1 MIICSQKIYK
11 EIRVLYFYKKKR
23 RRKVMKTMMNL
34 LAVIRPEASCEFTGY
49 FHSVSAPPIE

>member
-1 MIICSQKIYK
+1 MIICSQTIYR

-34 LAVIRPEASCEFTGY
+34 LAVIKPETSCAFTEY
-49 FHSVSAPPIE
+49 FHSVSAAPIE